1 MGAEKI
7 EIQFWYLFMKYSLLL
22 CRRWQDI
29 HRGLTFFFHKHEF
42 CTISI
47 ASTLIIQQHRPRRCR
62 SKHCCKVTP
71 RLYQCRPVV
80 VSAPAWFVTAGREV
94 FHQSPGK
101 FSSDDGDGGGGCKCS
116 MLNGRRTAWLG
127 ISSQHAEFRHWSANK
142 VGSQRFSD
150 CTNNILYCK
159 THINNLWR
167 KVSRVSDLWNC
178 WKDSLSFPFLWNST
192 FNLFVFSQLRSS
204 SNFADVCV
212 WYKLKDRYNVK
223 LNTML
228 VLSNISLY
236 IN

>member
-101 FSSDDGDGGGGCKCS
+101 FSSDDGDGEGGASAACL
-116 MLNGRRTAWLG
+116 MDAGRPGW
-127 ISSQHAEFRHWSANK
+127 
-142 VGSQRFSD
+142 
-150 CTNNILYCK
+150 
-159 THINNLWR
+159 
-167 KVSRVSDLWNC
+167 VS
-178 WKDSLSFPFLWNST
+178 
-192 FNLFVFSQLRSS
+192 
-204 SNFADVCV
+204 
-212 WYKLKDRYNVK
+212 
-223 LNTML
+223 
-228 VLSNISLY
+228 VLSTQSSGIGQRTKSVLRGFQTVPIIY
-236 IN
+236 FTVRLIITICGEK